1 MLEEVKI
8 ENTNE
13 LEFAVFC
20 IENIAIK
27 LKKNRVGLAKAHLF
41 FNLFHWKL
49 SFSTVLLIV
58 VCYNFSYIFAVE

>member
-1 MLEEVKI
+1 MNTGGISAMLEEVKI

-27 LKKNRVGLAKAHLF
+27 LKKNRVGLAQAHLF
-41 FNLFHWKL
+41 LNLFHGKIIV
-49 SFSTVLLIV
+49 FYGTFNCRLL
-58 VCYNFSYIFAVE
+58 

>member
-1 MLEEVKI
+1 MNTGGISAMLEEVKI

-41 FNLFHWKL
+41 FYLFHGKIII
-49 SFSTVLLIV
+49 FHDTFNCRLL
-58 VCYNFSYIFAVE
+58 